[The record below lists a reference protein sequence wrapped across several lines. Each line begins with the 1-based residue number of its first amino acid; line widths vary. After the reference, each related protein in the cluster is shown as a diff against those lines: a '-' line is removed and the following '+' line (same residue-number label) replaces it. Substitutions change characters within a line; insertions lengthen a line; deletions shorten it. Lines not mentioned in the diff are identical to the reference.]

1 MFDPKEIAKFIT
13 DDPNMA
19 GPGVDRDLIREF
31 IEKIQD
37 PNLTTEDLDRAMRVI
52 TEGFMSRSLAIA
64 LMMAV
69 SILSG
74 CADKAAKTD
83 DPQLQAQIN
92 KATNAINVAID
103 YVDNAT
109 PDEQERDI
117 ASRALADKGVVNKYL
132 DDARAAQQD

>member
-1 MFDPKEIAKFIT
+1 MLDPNEIAKLIT
-13 DDPNMA
+13 DDPDMA
-19 GPGVDRDLIREF
+19 GPSVSRDLIREF
-31 IEKIQD
+31 VEKIQD
-37 PNLTTEDLDRAMRVI
+37 PNITTEDLDRAMQVI
-52 TEGFMSRSLAIA
+52 TEGFLSRSLAIA

-109 PDEQERDI
+109 PDEQERDM

-132 DDARAAQQD
+132 DDAKAAQQD